1 VENEIE
7 TVELASPEWLHA
19 IAGELERAIRGLD
32 LGGKTYTVCEEF
44 TDPPAHLVP
53 AGATSLAWYFRVTD
67 DKVEVGAGVVVDA
80 DLRTT
85 VDYAATLPVARL
97 VYGSTPE
104 AMAEAQLARDAARA
118 TGTRI
123 GDEAD
128 LPPQL
133 LERLI
138 GVHNAMAVRTR

>member
-1 VENEIE
+1 
-7 TVELASPEWLHA
+7 
-19 IAGELERAIRGLD
+19 
-32 LGGKTYTVCEEF
+32 
-44 TDPPAHLVP
+44 
-53 AGATSLAWYFRVTD
+53 
-67 DKVEVGAGVVVDA
+67 
-80 DLRTT
+80 
-85 VDYAATLPVARL
+85 
-97 VYGSTPE
+97 
-104 AMAEAQLARDAARA
+104 MAEAQLARDAARA

>member
-1 VENEIE
+1 
-7 TVELASPEWLHA
+7 
-19 IAGELERAIRGLD
+19 
-32 LGGKTYTVCEEF
+32 
-44 TDPPAHLVP
+44 
-53 AGATSLAWYFRVTD
+53 
-67 DKVEVGAGVVVDA
+67 VDA